1 MTTHTITLA
10 RHTAQVVGLMGVLVL
25 GTWDSYG
32 TEQLLLRHG
41 PEWDG
46 LAIDATFHNVP
57 NDEGVTVLADTDG
70 LVPVP
75 PEACMRA
82 SKYATIT
89 IRGVQDGVQRISCNL
104 PYMVLD
110 HAQVPGANSTATPS
124 ENAQALTQMQD
135 LRDGAVDAKKHAE
148 AARDAAA
155 ASEKAA
161 ASSAVAAAGSAAQA
175 EAQKTAAA
183 KSASDA
189 QGYMQTASDAA
200 TAANASAK
208 NAEASAAS
216 AESAAKKSADES
228 VAANIAV
235 IEKMQADVAS
245 KQTAAAASEKTA
257 SDAAAGATDAKA
269 AAVAAQ
275 QDAADSAAAAKTSED
290 AAANSA
296 ETAKTAETG
305 AGSSAAAAKNSADQ
319 ASASAAAA
327 KESQTAAKA
336 SQDAA
341 SASASTASGKATDA
355 GNSAA
360 AAATSEKN
368 AAASSAAA
376 KTAQSAAETAKT
388 GAESAKTAADNSA
401 KTAASSASTASGAA
415 STATTQAAAAKSS
428 ETAAAKS
435 ADDAKN
441 YAAQVAGIVTSQAIF
456 GVNFSGSASAG
467 TRVGAAKDFV
477 FTPGTDTSAGQ
488 NSFDA
493 VYPWAG
499 MRRCC
504 CTLNADGTVKVNAYK
519 GQPGYIED
527 GTNGEVLVEI
537 PLFYVSGMLDVAPS
551 ISMSMLPGYRAPR
564 KFLNADG
571 SLKQKC
577 YVRAF
582 PGSIG
587 TDSKL
592 HSIAGAVPTGGQNI
606 TQFLNS
612 ARKWGDTYSVGTSA
626 DFEVL
631 AYLMIVVYGTRHAQS
646 KINGCVSLYGTNI
659 AVAAATDNAASVVVA
674 KSAGIEPGM
683 VISIGT
689 GDENETIAKR
699 RIVTSVETIDGDAT
713 NVKVN
718 FGGDPV
724 TTTTDHKVWRI
735 MQSTGT
741 ANSVIATCGSPVSN
755 TDGRHSFVFYG
766 VENPL
771 YGNQWRFECD
781 WKLID
786 GVPYWCDDPTKYSWT
801 SNDGYIALDTMAMPD
816 EGWATALQQDD
827 RAPSVQITKSVGGN
841 SGTYLAD
848 YFWINKSGTRIAL
861 RGGGSGSGGRAGPFS
876 VYLGNDAGAA
886 WWSIGGDL
894 SIPG

>member
-41 PEWDG
+41 PEWEG
-46 LAIDATFHNVP
+46 LAIDATFHNTP
-57 NDEGVTVLADTDG
+57 NDEGVTMLVDTDG

-89 IRGVQDGVQRISCNL
+89 FRGVQDGVQRISCSL
-104 PYMVLD
+104 PYIVLD

-135 LRDGAVDAKKHAE
+135 LRDGAVDAKNQAE
-148 AARDAAA
+148 AARDGAAN
-155 ASEKAA
+155 
-161 ASSAVAAAGSAAQA
+161 SAVAA
-175 EAQKTAAA
+175 
-183 KSASDA
+183 
-189 QGYMQTASDAA
+189 
-200 TAANASAK
+200 
-208 NAEASAAS
+208 
-216 AESAAKKSADES
+216 
-228 VAANIAV
+228 
-235 IEKMQADVAS
+235 
-245 KQTAAAASEKTA
+245 
-257 SDAAAGATDAKA
+257 
-269 AAVAAQ
+269 
-275 QDAADSAAAAKTSED
+275 
-290 AAANSA
+290 
-296 ETAKTAETG
+296 
-305 AGSSAAAAKNSADQ
+305 
-319 ASASAAAA
+319 
-327 KESQTAAKA
+327 KESETNAGQ
-336 SQDAA
+336 
-341 SASASTASGKATDA
+341 SAT
-355 GNSAA
+355 
-360 AAATSEKN
+360 
-368 AAASSAAA
+368 AA
-376 KTAQSAAETAKT
+376 KTAQSAAETAKA
-388 GAESAKTAADNSA
+388 GAETAQKA
-401 KTAASSASTASGAA
+401 AASSASNVSTFA
-415 STATTQAAAAKSS
+415 STATTQAAAAKSSATTAKASEAAAAKSAKEAAASAANLDSAVNTATQKAAAASASAAAAKASENAVAKSAIASSGSATAAKAS

-441 YAAQVAGIVTSQAIF
+441 YAAQVAGIVTSQTIF
-456 GVNFSGSASAG
+456 GVNFSGSTSAG

-477 FTPGTDTSAGQ
+477 FVPGTDTSMGQ

-587 TDSKL
+587 ADGKL
-592 HSIAGAVPTGGQNI
+592 HSIAGAVPTGNRNI
-606 TQFLNS
+606 TQFLAA
-612 ARKWGDTYSVGTSA
+612 ARKWGDTYSIGTSA

-646 KINGCVSLYGTNI
+646 KINGCTSLYSTNL

-674 KSAGIEPGM
+674 KGASIEPGM
-683 VISIGT
+683 VISIGS
-689 GDENETIAKR
+689 GGENEAIAKR

-718 FGGDPV
+718 FDGDPV
-724 TTTTDHKVWRI
+724 TTTTDHKVWRM

-771 YGNQWRFECD
+771 YGNQWHIECD
-781 WKLID
+781 WKLVD

-841 SGTYLAD
+841 SSTYLAD
-848 YFWINKSGTRIAL
+848 YFYINKAGTRIVL
-861 RGGGSGSGGRAGPFS
+861 RGGRSRSGGNAGPFY
-876 VYLGNDAGAA
+876 VHLPDGAGDSG
-886 WWSIGGDL
+886 WDSGGDL